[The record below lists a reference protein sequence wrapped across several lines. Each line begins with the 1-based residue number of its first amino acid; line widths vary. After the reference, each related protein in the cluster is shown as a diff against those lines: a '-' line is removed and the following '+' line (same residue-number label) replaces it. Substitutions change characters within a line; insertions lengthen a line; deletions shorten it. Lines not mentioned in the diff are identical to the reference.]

1 MVKRREPPTSAANA
15 RPQPT
20 AAQIE
25 AFASKAD
32 GGGAGVLIPETK
44 PELDPNANR
53 DYKAMSVP
61 FNQYEHEQLEIGVKL
76 SGRTKLNFMR
86 YAMLKLSA
94 ELQDEAK

>member
-1 MVKRREPPTSAANA
+1 MVKRREPPVSAANA

-32 GGGAGVLIPETK
+32 GGAGVLIPEQK
-44 PELDPNANR
+44 LELDQNANR
-53 DYKAMSVP
+53 DYKAMRVP
-61 FNQYEHEQLEIGVKL
+61 FNQYEHEQLEIGAKL

-86 YAMLKLSA
+86 YAMLKLA
-94 ELQDEAK
+94 KELQDEQAQ